1 MKIRRSGI
9 LLSITSLPSPYGIGD
24 LGPWAY
30 KFVDFLFETK
40 QGFWQVLPLNPTDPA
55 YDNSPYH
62 SISALASNSLLI
74 SPELMVQEGLLN
86 KTDIEPLPPF
96 PKGKVDY
103 EAVITYKK
111 RLFHLAYERFKKKKN
126 YDYQKFC
133 SKNAYWLEDFA
144 LFVAIKSHFQ
154 RQVWSKWP
162 PEIRDRQPEVLLS
175 LKRELQDR
183 IEQEKFLQYI
193 FYKQWLSLKDYCHQ
207 KNIHIIGDMPIYVD
221 YDSVD
226 LWTNPEIFK
235 LDSEKRPYVVAGV
248 PPDYFSE
255 TGQRWGNPVY
265 KWEVLKETG
274 YAWWIQ
280 RIEHALKFFD
290 M

>member
-103 EAVITYKK
+103 EAVITY
-111 RLFHLAYERFKKKKN
+111 
-126 YDYQKFC
+126 QKTLKHVQSFE
-133 SKNAYWLEDFA
+133 STKH
-144 LFVAIKSHFQ
+144 I
-154 RQVWSKWP
+154 
-162 PEIRDRQPEVLLS
+162 LS
-175 LKRELQDR
+175 LL
-183 IEQEKFLQYI
+183 IL
-193 FYKQWLSLKDYCHQ
+193 
-207 KNIHIIGDMPIYVD
+207 PIYTQD
-221 YDSVD
+221 YPSVVQ
-226 LWTNPEIFK
+226 
-235 LDSEKRPYVVAGV
+235 S
-248 PPDYFSE
+248 
-255 TGQRWGNPVY
+255 
-265 KWEVLKETG
+265 
-274 YAWWIQ
+274 
-280 RIEHALKFFD
+280 H
-290 M
+290 